1 MDIRILI
8 GIALVTI
15 LVVTIFYERVLG
27 KIVKENEGLWRKL
40 IKERRK
46 SFELKRQIEYYNIFI
61 KEMDQIAK
69 ENNYGSTK
77 NIENKIKSAIEDINK
92 ADKFLHFDRAWK

>member
-1 MDIRILI
+1 MGIKVLI

-15 LVVTIFYERVLG
+15 LVVTVLYERALG
-27 KIVKENEGLWRKL
+27 KIVRENEDLWRKL
-40 IKERRK
+40 LKERKK
-46 SFELKRQIEYYNIFI
+46 SFELKRQVEYYNIFI
-61 KEMDQIAK
+61 KEMDLITK

-92 ADKFLHFDRAWK
+92 ADKFLHFERTWK